1 MSQTHYFCPLY
12 SSARC
17 ELSVCCGSCYSSF
30 DSYRCHI
37 YCFHRSLVDS
47 FDSDSVIPSNIDNND
62 SYIQPDANN
71 QSDHIEDPDSFIYR
85 DEECDETDDLINNFD
100 PISFTT
106 IDEKCSFDIL
116 LKLYTHFLL
125 ELREYHL
132 LPQKVVQLI
141 SSNISNLLEV
151 ILKLIKTKQS
161 ASVLTVVDL
170 ETIFTHCQK
179 HFNYELP
186 IEIVLNTSED
196 HAYYIP
202 LKISLSH
209 LLHSGELLDAINNN
223 TQSLIIQS
231 NKDNDLI
238 LSNRQCRSIKSN
250 TSNRKN
256 SDFLLLKLYSDGI
269 GITNPIGPKKDSHKF
284 TCFYFLLDDLPN
296 VLRSQVNLIGLH
308 CIAYTKHLKD
318 KDSRDV
324 LMNVLIQDFNQL
336 QTQGI
341 TVPCI
346 SSRLYFSFSF
356 LCGDN
361 LASNELGGFQ
371 KNFNSGH
378 FCRHCLI
385 TYEQRL
391 IPLTDISFVP
401 RTHLR
406 HDLIVDRIVSNN
418 DGQTLFGVSGDSW
431 FRNLIGFHPT
441 ESLPPDLMHDTAEG
455 VCPLIISALLKE
467 AVQQR
472 ILTYAQIERRTSS
485 FIFGFY
491 DSSNK
496 PPPAKKQH
504 VFHSNITGSANEDID
519 GATLALFQ
527 HNDNIQIFPRIK
539 DRVKFVDLRTK
550 LISNL
555 IEQDEKN
562 SENTSNLFD
571 LTLPLVSF
579 KSVGVSKEND
589 TSTSSSSNEDLQL
602 NSDNNQIVDSD
613 PSSLNGSDD
622 NDNTCITVLLPADYE
637 GPNLTMRMQQYVD
650 DNNLSKF
657 FPHTAMRSE
666 LLTLLYPTNDEYKT
680 MAKFIVKKLCVP
692 ASLVHESIKFKR
704 ERERERKPLQMS
716 NSLVQLKQE
725 KYGKGKTN
733 GRPKKKSTIL
743 QAERRVNDV
752 SMINVADKRNENL

>member
-1 MSQTHYFCPLY
+1 MFQLDILIDISILPSNIMALRDDDFIDFAKEEASHSATTLLEIQGINCVKSLLMTNSVYAIMDVKSKSLDDLKIKYGYMQDDGAFVIQHGVKGNIEYLIDLLKKKCIEDVKLAKSSKHNQSSLSSTIPKSASTVTSNIEGEHYFILIQNDSNGALKCDIRCCCQKWSSLPLRRGKFQLSNFY
-12 SSARC
+12 RHLQDTSFSIRC

-116 LKLYTHFLL
+116 VKLYTRFLL

-141 SSNISNLLEV
+141 SSNISDLLEV

-170 ETIFTHCQK
+170 ETIFTHVNKLITSISKNEHTFLKQCQK

-455 VCPLIISALLKE
+455 VCPLIIRALLKE

-496 PPPAKKQH
+496 PPPVKKQH
-504 VFHSNITGSANEDID
+504 VFHSNITGSASQNYVFSGYFRQFSI
-519 GATLALFQ
+519 
-527 HNDNIQIFPRIK
+527 I
-539 DRVKFVDLRTK
+539 
-550 LISNL
+550 
-555 IEQDEKN
+555 
-562 SENTSNLFD
+562 
-571 LTLPLVSF
+571 
-579 KSVGVSKEND
+579 
-589 TSTSSSSNEDLQL
+589 
-602 NSDNNQIVDSD
+602 
-613 PSSLNGSDD
+613 
-622 NDNTCITVLLPADYE
+622 LL
-637 GPNLTMRMQQYVD
+637 
-650 DNNLSKF
+650 
-657 FPHTAMRSE
+657 
-666 LLTLLYPTNDEYKT
+666 
-680 MAKFIVKKLCVP
+680 
-692 ASLVHESIKFKR
+692 
-704 ERERERKPLQMS
+704 
-716 NSLVQLKQE
+716 
-725 KYGKGKTN
+725 
-733 GRPKKKSTIL
+733 
-743 QAERRVNDV
+743 
-752 SMINVADKRNENL
+752 MI

>member
-1 MSQTHYFCPLY
+1 MNPMFSVDTSF
-12 SSARC
+12 SIRC

-37 YCFHRSLVDS
+37 YCCHRSLVDS

-62 SYIQPDANN
+62 SYIKPDANN

-85 DEECDETDDLINNFD
+85 DEECDETGDLINNFD

-106 IDEKCSFDIL
+106 IDENAASTYCLNYIL
-116 LKLYTHFLL
+116 
-125 ELREYHL
+125 
-132 LPQKVVQLI
+132 I
-141 SSNISNLLEV
+141 NLLEV

-170 ETIFTHCQK
+170 ETIFTHVNKLITSISKNEYTFLKQCQK

-441 ESLPPDLMHDTAEG
+441 ESLPPDLMHDTAE
-455 VCPLIISALLKE
+455 
-467 AVQQR
+467 
-472 ILTYAQIERRTSS
+472 
-485 FIFGFY
+485 
-491 DSSNK
+491 D
-496 PPPAKKQH
+496 
-504 VFHSNITGSANEDID
+504 EDID

-692 ASLVHESIKFKR
+692 ASLVHESIKDWHESIKQKFKR
-704 ERERERKPLQMS
+704 ERKPVQMS

>member
-1 MSQTHYFCPLY
+1 MNPMFSVDTSF
-12 SSARC
+12 SIRC

-37 YCFHRSLVDS
+37 YCCHRSLVDS

-170 ETIFTHCQK
+170 ETIFTHVNKLITSISKNEYTFLKQCQK

-209 LLHSGELLDAINNN
+209 LLHSGELLDTINNN

-455 VCPLIISALLKE
+455 NT
-467 AVQQR
+467 
-472 ILTYAQIERRTSS
+472 LT
-485 FIFGFY
+485 
-491 DSSNK
+491 
-496 PPPAKKQH
+496 H
-504 VFHSNITGSANEDID
+504 
-519 GATLALFQ
+519 
-527 HNDNIQIFPRIK
+527 
-539 DRVKFVDLRTK
+539 
-550 LISNL
+550 
-555 IEQDEKN
+555 
-562 SENTSNLFD
+562 
-571 LTLPLVSF
+571 
-579 KSVGVSKEND
+579 
-589 TSTSSSSNEDLQL
+589 
-602 NSDNNQIVDSD
+602 
-613 PSSLNGSDD
+613 
-622 NDNTCITVLLPADYE
+622 
-637 GPNLTMRMQQYVD
+637 
-650 DNNLSKF
+650 
-657 FPHTAMRSE
+657 
-666 LLTLLYPTNDEYKT
+666 
-680 MAKFIVKKLCVP
+680 
-692 ASLVHESIKFKR
+692 
-704 ERERERKPLQMS
+704 EREDNFNQVDWDSLQK
-716 NSLVQLKQE
+716 NH
-725 KYGKGKTN
+725 
-733 GRPKKKSTIL
+733 
-743 QAERRVNDV
+743 
-752 SMINVADKRNENL
+752 

>member
-441 ESLPPDLMHDTAEG
+441 ESLPPDLMHDTAE
-455 VCPLIISALLKE
+455 
-467 AVQQR
+467 
-472 ILTYAQIERRTSS
+472 
-485 FIFGFY
+485 
-491 DSSNK
+491 D
-496 PPPAKKQH
+496 
-504 VFHSNITGSANEDID
+504 EDID

>member
-12 SSARC
+12 SSANVFRNYSALFRHIRYAHCEDTSFSIRC

-37 YCFHRSLVDS
+37 YCCHRSLVDS

-324 LMNVLIQDFNQL
+324 IMNVLIQDFNQL

-391 IPLTDISFVP
+391 IPLTDISFV
-401 RTHLR
+401 
-406 HDLIVDRIVSNN
+406 
-418 DGQTLFGVSGDSW
+418 
-431 FRNLIGFHPT
+431 
-441 ESLPPDLMHDTAEG
+441 
-455 VCPLIISALLKE
+455 
-467 AVQQR
+467 
-472 ILTYAQIERRTSS
+472 
-485 FIFGFY
+485 
-491 DSSNK
+491 
-496 PPPAKKQH
+496 
-504 VFHSNITGSANEDID
+504 
-519 GATLALFQ
+519 
-527 HNDNIQIFPRIK
+527 
-539 DRVKFVDLRTK
+539 
-550 LISNL
+550 
-555 IEQDEKN
+555 
-562 SENTSNLFD
+562 
-571 LTLPLVSF
+571 
-579 KSVGVSKEND
+579 
-589 TSTSSSSNEDLQL
+589 
-602 NSDNNQIVDSD
+602 
-613 PSSLNGSDD
+613 
-622 NDNTCITVLLPADYE
+622 
-637 GPNLTMRMQQYVD
+637 
-650 DNNLSKF
+650 
-657 FPHTAMRSE
+657 
-666 LLTLLYPTNDEYKT
+666 
-680 MAKFIVKKLCVP
+680 
-692 ASLVHESIKFKR
+692 
-704 ERERERKPLQMS
+704 
-716 NSLVQLKQE
+716 
-725 KYGKGKTN
+725 
-733 GRPKKKSTIL
+733 
-743 QAERRVNDV
+743 
-752 SMINVADKRNENL
+752 